1 MCPLLV
7 LGEECG
13 PCVVARHAGSLS
25 VQLLLGIVLRRRGRR
40 KLARPSYLYIAI
52 NRINLTVN
60 QLHMIAHDNSVPGS
74 GLGDTSKGHAS
85 HVWIGTRARCL
96 VHFSPSC
103 SPRLGEIVQGQGPP
117 DRGLGRPL
125 VSEA

>member
-40 KLARPSYLYIAI
+40 KPARPFYLYTQHSRI
-52 NRINLTVN
+52 NRINAKVTYKRGGRPDWGHTPKSHTSRVRVLTRALPCAFLAEL
-60 QLHMIAHDNSVPGS
+60 QS
-74 GLGDTSKGHAS
+74 GL
-85 HVWIGTRARCL
+85 V
-96 VHFSPSC
+96 
-103 SPRLGEIVQGQGPP
+103 
-117 DRGLGRPL
+117 
-125 VSEA
+125 